1 MVQVATYKKNS
12 PGQFRNKQTLHNPKP
27 TMSDLIVRDLEG
39 MSLNDWVTAQVEQKE
54 AIKTDVMNQIKQ
66 RTDFNSYATTPDRLR
81 KPILHAAIGFI
92 LYNV

>member
-1 MVQVATYKKNS
+1 MVRAYKKNS
-12 PGQFRNKQTLHNPKP
+12 MGMFKNKETLHNPPP
-27 TMSDLIVRDLEG
+27 TMSDLIARDLEG

-54 AIKTDVMNQIKQ
+54 AIKTDVMNQIRQ

-92 LYNV
+92 LYGV